1 MLKTAPASSL
11 ARQVARW
18 PARGPVRVLLVLDQP
33 LVTELVKLTLNHG
46 AYHTRTTVAGAEAV
60 TALGSWHPHL
70 ALVDM
75 DLGRGNIVHEL
86 AATGDGGRVP
96 LIALT
101 RRSDL
106 RTKLA
111 AFDAGA
117 DDILTVPFAA
127 EELLA
132 RVVALVRRS
141 YTDAVTFTPMIKVGQ
156 LEIDILRRTVHN
168 GATELHL
175 TSLEQSLLYLLAANA
190 GRVVT
195 RDEILDTL
203 WGTDYVAESNI
214 VDRQIRNLRARLQDN
229 WRAPQ
234 FIVTVPGRGYQFL
247 APSPAYGDAAAS

>member
-1 MLKTAPASSL
+1 MLNISPASSL

-60 TALGSWHPHL
+60 TTVGSWHPHL

-75 DLGRGNIVHEL
+75 DLDGGSIVREL
-86 AATGDGGRVP
+86 AATSDGGRVP

-101 RRSDL
+101 RRGDL

-111 AFDAGA
+111 AFGAGA

-141 YTDAVTFTPMIKVGQ
+141 YTDAVTFTPMIKVGE

-168 GATELHL
+168 GITELHL
-175 TSLEQSLLYLLAANA
+175 TSLEQSLLYLLAANSDRA
-190 GRVVT
+190 LT
-195 RDEILDTL
+195 RNEILDNL
-203 WGTDYVAESNI
+203 WGSEYVPGSNI
-214 VDRQIRNLRARLQDN
+214 VDRHIRNLRLKLGKVSARVGITTVARIGYRL
-229 WRAPQ
+229 R
-234 FIVTVPGRGYQFL
+234 VTR
-247 APSPAYGDAAAS
+247 S

>member
-1 MLKTAPASSL
+1 M
-11 ARQVARW
+11 ARW

-33 LVTELVKLTLNHG
+33 LVTELVKLTLQHG
-46 AYHTRTTVAGAEAV
+46 AYDTRTARAGAE
-60 TALGSWHPHL
+60 TFTTLGTWQPHL
-70 ALVDM
+70 VLVDM
-75 DLGRGNIVHEL
+75 DLEGGSIVHEL
-86 AATGDGGRVP
+86 AATGDRGRVP

-101 RRSDL
+101 RRGSL
-106 RTKLA
+106 KTKLA

-117 DDILTVPFAA
+117 DDILTVPFAP

-141 YTDAVTFTPMIKVGQ
+141 YADAVTFTPMIKVGE

-168 GATELHL
+168 GIAELHL

-229 WRAPQ
+229 WRAPR
-234 FIVTVPGRGYQFL
+234 FIVTVPGRGYQFV
-247 APSPAYGDAAAS
+247 APLPAYRDAAAS